1 MIVENMVRQF
11 KYKPGVGKDEL
22 TLDDPNPALSPD
34 EVRYHFATTM
44 AACAALVSATVDKP
58 IIEGNNRIVYHFRNS
73 LGTKG

>member
-1 MIVENMVRQF
+1 MIIENMVRIF

-22 TLDDPNPALSPD
+22 VLEDPNPALSPD

-44 AACAALVSATVDKP
+44 PACAALVSATVDAP
-58 IIEGNNRIVYHFRNS
+58 VMEGNNRIIYNLRNS